1 MRRRRGCPHLL
12 MTSRQIVGWAHLCVT
27 CRRKFEGKVTVLK
40 EERKLIYQLLLKTF
54 KIWKM
59 VSRFSLTIKN
69 AKTVLLC
76 DNTDLIKAQVIL

>member
-1 MRRRRGCPHLL
+1 
-12 MTSRQIVGWAHLCVT
+12 VT